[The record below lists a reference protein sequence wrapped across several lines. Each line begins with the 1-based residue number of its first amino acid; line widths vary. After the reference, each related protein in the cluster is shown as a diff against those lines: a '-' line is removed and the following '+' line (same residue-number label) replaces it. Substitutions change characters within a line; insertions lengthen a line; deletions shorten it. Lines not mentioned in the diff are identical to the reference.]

1 MPQHTD
7 NKPTIL
13 LVDDEKANLKILS
26 DLLKSEAQIIVA
38 KSGEQA
44 ITKASELKPDIILL
58 DVIMPDMDGFAVI
71 KALKNNAQ
79 THIIPVIFITGLAD
93 VNFEEKGLQLGACD
107 YIQKPFHAAIV
118 RARVKLH
125 LQLLKQRQ
133 MLERLALIDPLTEIA
148 NRRKCDEVLDAEW
161 RYAMR
166 KGLSFSLAFID
177 VDFFK
182 QYNDTFGHAQGDVVL
197 GKVAQIINR
206 ELRRPKDFVA
216 RYGGEEFIIL
226 LPDTGSEGGFDTLER
241 CRKAIESLKIQHPGS
256 TTNEVLTISSGG
268 ITCYPKTLEGKNEVL
283 SDADELLYEAKGN
296 GRNQVCWKELPS

>member
-1 MPQHTD
+1 MPQYTE
-7 NKPTIL
+7 NNPTIL
-13 LVDDEKANLKILS
+13 LVDDEKTNLKILS

-44 ITKASELKPDIILL
+44 ISKASELKPDIILL

-71 KALKNNAQ
+71 KALKNDSQ
-79 THIIPVIFITGLAD
+79 THVIPVIFITGLAD

-148 NRRKCDEVLDAEW
+148 NRRKFDEVLDAEW

-166 KGLSFSLAFID
+166 KELNFSLAFID

-197 GKVAQIINR
+197 GKVAQVVSR

-216 RYGGEEFIIL
+216 RHGGEEFIIL
-226 LPDTGSEGGFDTLER
+226 LPDTSYAGAFDTLER
-241 CRKAIESLKIQHPGS
+241 CRIAIESLKIPHPES
-256 TTNEVLTISSGG
+256 TTNGVLTISSGG
-268 ITCYPKTLEGKNEVL
+268 ITCNPKTLEGKNEIL
-283 SDADELLYEAKGN
+283 SHADELLYEAKRN